1 MAKGPS
7 YYQRGSSDVWD
18 FIRDQGLNFH
28 LGNAI
33 KYICRAGYKDSKI
46 QDLENELEELTDDED
61 SYEFT
66 EEAKERYV
74 EGRLDDVRYDPVA
87 FLRDYGLEREIENF
101 IDQESFIEDVIRSDG
116 RGHTISSYDGSEDE
130 VEYEGTTYYIYR
142 MN

>member
-1 MAKGPS
+1 MSKELGFYRFTIQS
-7 YYQRGSSDVWD
+7 G
-18 FIRDQGLNFH
+18 QGRLT
-28 LGNAI
+28 
-33 KYICRAGYKDSKI
+33 GY
-46 QDLENELEELTDDED
+46 LENELEELTDDED

-116 RGHTISSYDGSEDE
+116 RGHTISSHDGSEDE